1 MSHPL
6 YNNPEYVKATKDHE
20 WAVVE
25 LKKAQAEEYA
35 LWKKILKME
44 ADYKAME
51 NAEYSVTLEVSRHSY

>member
-20 WAVVE
+20 YAVAV
-25 LKKAQAEEYA
+25 LKKAQAEEHA

-44 ADYKAME
+44 EDYKAMQK
-51 NAEYSVTLEVSRHSY
+51 AEYSITAEASDQSY